1 MLQAPAWIA
10 VVLFAVLVAVAI
22 PVLLQLRRTL
32 KTADNTFEVA
42 ERRLDAS
49 LRELTT
55 TLTHINR
62 SAEQLEKLTRS
73 VGGTFRVL
81 EKTGSPLQRLKSSV
95 RTVSAIPSAIGPMLV
110 AAVRG
115 ALGVEKGN
123 GQYERHRPA
132 VTKEMM

>member
-1 MLQAPAWIA
+1 MQAPAWIA

-22 PVLLQLRRTL
+22 PVLLQLRKTL
-32 KTADNTFEVA
+32 KTADNTLEVA

-49 LRELTT
+49 LKELTT

-62 SAEQLEKLTRS
+62 SAEQLEKVTRS
-73 VGGTFRVL
+73 VGGIFRVL
-81 EKTGSPLQRLKSSV
+81 EKTGSPLQRLKSSL
-95 RTVSAIPSAIGPMLV
+95 RTVSVLPSAVGPMLV

-115 ALGVEKGN
+115 ALGMQGN
-123 GQYERHRPA
+123 GQYEPHRTA

>member
-1 MLQAPAWIA
+1 MQAPAWIA
-10 VVLFAVLVAVAI
+10 VLLFAVLVAVAV

-32 KTADNTFEVA
+32 AKADQTLEVA

-62 SAEQLEKLTRS
+62 SAEELEKVTQSL
-73 VGGTFRVL
+73 GGIFRAF
-81 EKTGSPLQRLKSSV
+81 EKTGGPLQRLKSSL
-95 RTVSAIPSAIGPMLV
+95 RTLSAIPSAVGPMLV

-115 ALGVEKGN
+115 ALGVEGN
-123 GQYERHRPA
+123 GQYEPHRPA